1 MSIHDF
7 IKRCDAFCDA
17 TGQSRTWLSKKLFSD
32 TFKIE
37 NLAAGAVDIGVRRL
51 GKACIDLELLERR
64 REGLVVLH
72 AETLPGRAGLGA
84 ENLERNVSR
93 TDEPGSSAS
102 ATALPHAAPA
112 HQIAQADAIERAAGH
127 DAVIGSA
134 TRHAGH
140 APSHG
145 DVDERLPGGAA
156 AGGVKFGRKKV
167 GQANFDPTCP
177 ALSAQGLNAEA
188 VAIADI
194 DDRAGECAAGTQLGR
209 HGAAIRDSRAGIGGG
224 RSGEREEEGGQG
236 GNAKHGAILE
246 GEGYRRVSA

>member
-51 GKACIDLELLERR
+51 GKACVDLESLERR

-72 AETLPGRAGLGA
+72 GETLPGSVELGA
-84 ENLERNVSR
+84 ENPARNVSR

-102 ATALPHAAPA
+102 AAALAHTAAA
-112 HQIAQADAIERAAGH
+112 HQVAEADTVKGAAGD

-140 APSHG
+140 PPSHG
-145 DVDERLPGGAA
+145 DVDERLPSGAA
-156 AGGVKFGRKKV
+156 AGGVEFGRVEV
-167 GQANFDPTCP
+167 GQANLDPTRP
-177 ALSAQGLNAEA
+177 ALPAQSLHTEA
-188 VAIADI
+188 VAVADI
-194 DDRAGECAAGTQLGR
+194 DDRTGEGAARSELGR
-209 HGAAIRDSRAGIGGG
+209 HRAAIRNSRAGIGGG
-224 RSGEREEEGGQG
+224 RPGEREEEDGQG
-236 GNAKHGAILE
+236 GKAKHGATLE